1 MVLYIAKR
9 GPYNIGTKL
18 HLQAVR
24 DTYGEANVFVV
35 DLLSRECCEKDRF
48 ISFGYDRKNFWARIV
63 RYLEGNINF
72 ISNSIISKL
81 CEIISDNN
89 ITIIFSEESDLGNL
103 FKKVKKL
110 FLQVE
115 IVCFFHDIS
124 ADLFRRRISHTS
136 KWKLHYILE
145 CKRVI
150 SQEKTCQKYADQK
163 WVFNEEDSKR
173 FFNYYGYYPDKM
185 IPLSSTPPVCDNKY
199 QSIITGEKSRK
210 NILFVCSKYY
220 VNIEGFTWFYNNVLP
235 SLDKIY
241 HIQIVGEGAKQLS
254 SLIKVDDVEV
264 IGEVETITPY
274 YENADIVIAPV
285 FDGGGMKVKTIEA
298 ISFAKCIISTSE
310 SLNGYWEVVP
320 DNIKNNLIY
329 RCNTAEEW
337 IEACNA
343 LINRSVKK
351 YNEEIFDMFEKYFAY
366 DVMLAEFH
374 SSLPRNT

>member
-48 ISFGYDRKNFWARIV
+48 ISFGYERKNFWARIV

-72 ISNSIISKL
+72 ISNNIISKL

-110 FLQVE
+110 FSQVE

-163 WVFNEEDSKR
+163 WVFNKEDSKR

-199 QSIITGEKSRK
+199 QSIITVEKSRK

-235 SLDKIY
+235 NLDKIY

-254 SLIKVDDVEV
+254 SLIKVDDVEI

-310 SLNGYWEVVP
+310 SLNGYWEVIP

>member
-48 ISFGYDRKNFWARIV
+48 ISFGYERKNFWARIV

-72 ISNSIISKL
+72 ISNNIISKL

-110 FLQVE
+110 FPQVE

-163 WVFNEEDSKR
+163 WVFNKEDSKR

-235 SLDKIY
+235 NLDKIY

-254 SLIKVDDVEV
+254 SLIKVDDVEI

-310 SLNGYWEVVP
+310 SLNGYWEVIP

-351 YNEEIFDMFEKYFAY
+351 YNEEIFHMFEKYFAY